1 MSDCYSKWTRPW
13 LSWRIDILRFAPV
26 DVTDESSVRA
36 ALDITES
43 ELGPITSAVNC
54 AGIGS
59 VGLTFSKRG
68 LVYRTYC
75 MKL

>member
-1 MSDCYSKWTRPW
+1 M
-13 LSWRIDILRFAPV
+13 
-26 DVTDESSVRA
+26 TDESSVRA